1 MPNKYALVIGNTEYT
16 DSGLAKLNAPGKDA
30 EDFARVLQSVEIGA
44 FDEVVTFVNET
55 VFNLNVAIEDF
66 FADKKP
72 EDLLVFYFSGHGVRD
87 ESGSLFLAVK
97 NTNRK
102 RLRATAIKTDFVR
115 EMMDQSRSRRQVI
128 ILDCCNSGA
137 FDYGAKAETGGSMGM
152 AKAFEGTG
160 YGHVVLTATDATQF
174 AWEGDRIIGDETA
187 NSLFT
192 HFLVKGLEGEA
203 DEDGDGRIS
212 VDELYEYVYKQIVNR
227 TPKQTPGK
235 WSYKQQGEIILRQ
248 SSRIENIKPQP
259 LSAELMDEIEDTRP
273 YVREAAVQK
282 LEKILKGRNMGQA
295 RSARTALEKIAVD
308 ENTTHRVAQLA
319 GQALAALGEN
329 DAPIDEEKK
338 AKEEAERL
346 AAQKKEKERKAREK
360 SAADNRARE
369 TREKAKKEE
378 LARKN
383 AEIYNRSREA
393 TMTAVQNFLPKL
405 KIPALILVVAFI
417 GYLLWQNAPSIPVP
431 PAETKTPQATISAT
445 FAVAAPTKTITPI
458 PTKTL
463 VSTPVLGIGSTTTA
477 AKDGMI
483 LMYVPAGEFTM
494 GSNSGNDDEKP
505 VNTVN
510 VDAFWIDQTEVTNAM
525 YAKCVDVGEC
535 VAPSDTSNFN
545 NSSYAKHPVVY
556 VDWNQ
561 ANAYCSWAERRLPT
575 EAEWEKAA
583 RGTDG
588 RTYPWGEG
596 IDCNKANYQSGCVG
610 GTAPVG
616 SYESGKSPYEVYDMA
631 GNVWE
636 WVSSLYRAYP
646 YAVNDGR
653 EKLSTIDSRVLRG
666 GSWYYFDSYA
676 RSASRNWA
684 VPTDTYVFIGFRCAR
699 SLP

>member
-259 LSAELMDEIEDTRP
+259 LSAELMEEIEDTRP

-338 AKEEAERL
+338 AKEEVERL

-369 TREKAKKEE
+369 TREKANRPPVQKVEQKKSAGNS
-378 LARKN
+378 LPIALGGFG
-383 AEIYNRSREA
+383 
-393 TMTAVQNFLPKL
+393 FL
-405 KIPALILVVAFI
+405 IFAGIFVVVAFLVI
-417 GYLLWQNAPSIPVP
+417 KWLS
-431 PAETKTPQATISAT
+431 S
-445 FAVAAPTKTITPI
+445 PTI
-458 PTKTL
+458 PTATEVPAATETL
-463 VSTPVLGIGSTTTA
+463 PTNIGT
-477 AKDGMI
+477 DGMI
-483 LMYVPAGEFTM
+483 LMYVPAGTFTM
-494 GSNSGNDDEKP
+494 GSNSSDQPDEKP
-505 VNTVN
+505 EHQVNL
-510 VDAFWIDQTEVTNAM
+510 DAFWIDQTEVTNAM

-535 VAPSDTSNFN
+535 VAPSNTANFS

-596 IDCNKANYQSGCVG
+596 IDCNKANYQSSCVG

-636 WVSSLYRAYP
+636 WVSSLYKAYP

-653 EKLSTIDSRVLRG
+653 ENLSTIDSRVLRG
-666 GSWYYFDSYA
+666 GSWLDLDYNA
-676 RSASRNWA
+676 RSASRYWND
-684 VPTDTYVFIGFRCAR
+684 PTNAYGIIGFRCAR